1 MYRTPRFYSFID
13 EVAYVLDL
21 FEDLKRKRLLSES
34 RTFDQ
39 KQVYFSDFLDR
50 LKSKLDLD
58 DNEIAYISNVIF
70 KLENVLSDLSNTP
83 IYSTTSFNIG
93 KKLFFNLFTI
103 PFISFLLNYL
113 VDKNR
118 NAYFTY
124 LSKFITLD
132 SISVLK
138 PNHVI
143 SKTKEIIKLEIISD
157 VEINE
162 SSKFISLFLSK
173 LDDRS
178 FPKIKTIKK
187 FTDELYH
194 DASNWLG
201 EKESSNLSSSIYQ
214 VLLAAR
220 TAFNISQF
228 IIENKLEDSQVDYSI
243 QAKFARFQ
251 ECYFF
256 QENIDK
262 DNQCYLKD
270 ANYKQCKEHFLMLIG
285 QQEPLFF
292 LKRHGTRML
301 WQHDDGV
308 FLSYCIRE
316 QLYSDINKGRIS
328 SEVIDKYPE
337 IIRKLRDR
345 QSGEDGIY
353 IAMFV
358 IALTIKHKSSIPN
371 NFLSP
376 MVSFLTE
383 CLKTDNIKTQI
394 CNTPFGFYLPCNL
407 TSTELNLAL
416 AIRTFNH
423 SIKEQKLITTY
434 CNPLQPLD
442 SILEIYFDKNGF
454 SSKQLRI
461 KPIKGFKESIYDA
474 LKKIDFHILN
484 FELQEKACRD
494 ENGYVWIISS
504 YAGKSINRFL
514 KLDNEKR
521 KTILEIVS
529 PEEYKIDLEK

>member
-1 MYRTPRFYSFID
+1 M
-13 EVAYVLDL
+13 LDL

-187 FTDELYH
+187 FTDE
-194 DASNWLG
+194 
-201 EKESSNLSSSIYQ
+201 
-214 VLLAAR
+214 
-220 TAFNISQF
+220 
-228 IIENKLEDSQVDYSI
+228 
-243 QAKFARFQ
+243 
-251 ECYFF
+251 
-256 QENIDK
+256 
-262 DNQCYLKD
+262 
-270 ANYKQCKEHFLMLIG
+270 
-285 QQEPLFF
+285 
-292 LKRHGTRML
+292 
-301 WQHDDGV
+301 
-308 FLSYCIRE
+308 
-316 QLYSDINKGRIS
+316 
-328 SEVIDKYPE
+328 
-337 IIRKLRDR
+337 
-345 QSGEDGIY
+345 
-353 IAMFV
+353 
-358 IALTIKHKSSIPN
+358 
-371 NFLSP
+371 
-376 MVSFLTE
+376 
-383 CLKTDNIKTQI
+383 
-394 CNTPFGFYLPCNL
+394 
-407 TSTELNLAL
+407 
-416 AIRTFNH
+416 
-423 SIKEQKLITTY
+423 
-434 CNPLQPLD
+434 
-442 SILEIYFDKNGF
+442 
-454 SSKQLRI
+454 
-461 KPIKGFKESIYDA
+461 
-474 LKKIDFHILN
+474 
-484 FELQEKACRD
+484 
-494 ENGYVWIISS
+494 
-504 YAGKSINRFL
+504 
-514 KLDNEKR
+514 
-521 KTILEIVS
+521 
-529 PEEYKIDLEK
+529 